1 MICDIWHF
9 RSNTCFSGFSLWL
22 SFYPHRIIVSRC
34 PESFADCQGSFSK
47 KLQIGA
53 SHGRGIFAAEKISP
67 QLLISV
73 PSRCILF
80 DETIEHESE
89 EVSDVARYLRG
100 NETAKKLS
108 NKLLLTAFIM
118 QQLVLTKPSTRFA
131 PYLLDLRKS
140 FPATVPEIPLFW
152 TKEDKAELKG
162 TSALTELPKM
172 FRAIGQEY
180 EVLKSASPALA
191 AKHGLAEFQAAYAFV
206 ATRTFTLQTDPPVAA
221 LYPMIDLV
229 NHGVNMPEVGKHQD
243 ISAMETGSAMV
254 EIQQNTGDFNALLKS
269 QQTIAKGE
277 EVSITYGLFSNT
289 HLLLKYGFVSPWL
302 HNSTC
307 LTKIKLEFQAVD
319 HFRIFR
325 DPNDPNPLGKAIGK
339 NIVFTLDACPG
350 EGTWLKALS
359 FARIWRSRHAERC
372 MDPSDVWTE
381 WHLDI
386 ECEWLLPEEEMAA
399 LEDLSAALAQA
410 WSRYPGGSL
419 EEEEKLLQKR
429 LTSKRR
435 TAIVVRRDE
444 KYTLWKLQRF
454 IDDAKSRLE
463 RLRRDTSNDRSWRQ
477 YMFAMSVPRDEL

>member
-1 MICDIWHF
+1 MWHYLGIYQF
-9 RSNTCFSGFSLWL
+9 TFIVVASGGLPDSSDAIQWL
-22 SFYPHRIIVSRC
+22 K
-34 PESFADCQGSFSK
+34 DCQGSFSK

-53 SHGRGIFAAEKISP
+53 SHGRGIFAAETISP

-89 EVSDVARYLRG
+89 EVSDVAQYLRG
-100 NETAKKLS
+100 NETANKLVS

-131 PYLLDLRKS
+131 PYLLDLRNS
-140 FPATVPEIPLFW
+140 FQSVPEIPLFW

-162 TSALTELPKM
+162 TSASTELPKM

-180 EVLKSASPALA
+180 EVLKTASPALA
-191 AKHGLAEFQAAYAFV
+191 AKHGLTEFQAAYAFV

-229 NHGVNMPEVGKHQD
+229 NHGVNMPSEVGRKHQD

-289 HLLLKYGFVSPWL
+289 HLLLKYGFVTPWL

-319 HFRIFR
+319 HFQR
-325 DPNDPNPLGKAIGK
+325 DLTKPNDPNPLGKAIGK

-350 EGTWLKALS
+350 
-359 FARIWRSRHAERC
+359 
-372 MDPSDVWTE
+372 
-381 WHLDI
+381 
-386 ECEWLLPEEEMAA
+386 
-399 LEDLSAALAQA
+399 
-410 WSRYPGGSL
+410 
-419 EEEEKLLQKR
+419 LQK
-429 LTSKRR
+429 LAETFAGGQ
-435 TAIVVRRDE
+435 TAGLNAFKNR
-444 KYTLWKLQRF
+444 WPWQ
-454 IDDAKSRLE
+454 
-463 RLRRDTSNDRSWRQ
+463 RLR
-477 YMFAMSVPRDEL
+477 ELPWKGLA